1 MLLFI
6 IVPLLALTIISYFS
20 INIFLIVPALSYLTC
35 YKMNDIGEDM
45 SCGSKF
51 TNQIMFIIINWAE
64 IIGLAILY
72 WFIRNIKNELNI
84 KREV

>member
-1 MLLFI
+1 
-6 IVPLLALTIISYFS
+6 
-20 INIFLIVPALSYLTC
+20 
-35 YKMNDIGEDM
+35 MNDIGEDM